1 MLEILADLAYN
12 RGLTKVQV
20 HFKLDNAL
28 SENLLERIGTAQALY
43 GVERIQLDPSM
54 TSLAVE
60 YDATRFRP
68 ADLEAALRRCGLA
81 IERV

>member
-1 MLEILADLAYN
+1 MTYN
-12 RGLTKVQV
+12 CRLTKVQV

-28 SENLLERIGTAQALY
+28 DEKLLERISTAQALY
-43 GVERIQLDPSM
+43 GVERIKVNPAM
-54 TSLAVE
+54 TSLEVE

-68 ADLEAALRRCGLA
+68 PDLEAALRRCGLA